1 MNIVI
6 DTNVILSALYS
17 KKGASFKLLKW
28 LFRYNQQVNVVSIP
42 LITEFEDVLTR
53 PEHRDRYHQL
63 TIQDIN
69 LFIDDIC
76 NVSKHQKIFYLWRP
90 FLSDVK
96 DDMVLETAFNGN
108 ADYIV
113 THNIKDFRNVN
124 ESFSI
129 QPVTPKLF
137 LEIISELLLATKGEL
152 K

>member
-113 THNIKDFRNVN
+113 THNIKDFRNVY